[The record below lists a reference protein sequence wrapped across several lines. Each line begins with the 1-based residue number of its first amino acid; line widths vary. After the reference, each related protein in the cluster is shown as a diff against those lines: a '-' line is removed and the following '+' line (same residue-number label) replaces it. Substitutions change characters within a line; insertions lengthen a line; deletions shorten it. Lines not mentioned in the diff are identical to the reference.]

1 MPKNWPP
8 SLQIPDAYY
17 IAIGKVASNW
27 AAFEALVNS
36 LLWQLAKVHD
46 DRGACLTAQI
56 ANVARSLDA
65 LASLVRLEGG
75 SETVLKEINR
85 FAEKTGKLSRRRNR
99 IIHDPWTMSPNLVE
113 PHRLE
118 ISAQKRLIFQLQAT
132 PLDDIL
138 ALVDAIDDHMD
149 EFDKLAN
156 AVLVEIEPS
165 VGDQQ

>member
-56 ANVARSLDA
+56 ANVARSLD
-65 LASLVRLEGG
+65 
-75 SETVLKEINR
+75 
-85 FAEKTGKLSRRRNR
+85 
-99 IIHDPWTMSPNLVE
+99 
-113 PHRLE
+113 
-118 ISAQKRLIFQLQAT
+118 RLIFQLQAT